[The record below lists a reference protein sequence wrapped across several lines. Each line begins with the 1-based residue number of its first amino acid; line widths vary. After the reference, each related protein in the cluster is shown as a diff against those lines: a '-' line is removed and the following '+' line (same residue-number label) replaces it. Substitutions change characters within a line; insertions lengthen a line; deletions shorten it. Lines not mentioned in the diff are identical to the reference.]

1 MVLECLAEDVVELVV
16 IEALPE
22 GLGLQDLGRVL
33 LLHTERKGAR
43 AERGRSLDGAVRN
56 LLNVYLEGQQALA
69 GRGIDRR
76 LGLVGGF
83 GGFYVECHEYPKMQS
98 SLPGSLV
105 GAVSSMELSLKIL
118 IN

>member
-1 MVLECLAEDVVELVV
+1 MLLECLGEDVVELLL

-33 LLHTERKGAR
+33 LLHTDHKGAR

-56 LLNVYLEGQQALA
+56 LFNAYLEGQQALA
-69 GRGIDRR
+69 GRGINRC

-83 GGFYVECHEYPKMQS
+83 CGIY
-98 SLPGSLV
+98 
-105 GAVSSMELSLKIL
+105 I
-118 IN
+118 